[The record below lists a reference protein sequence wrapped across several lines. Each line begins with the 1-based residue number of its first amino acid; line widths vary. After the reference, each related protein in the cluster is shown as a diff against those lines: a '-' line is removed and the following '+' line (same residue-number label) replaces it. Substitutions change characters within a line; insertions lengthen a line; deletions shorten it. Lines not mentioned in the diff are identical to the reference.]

1 MLLAGSYGTVS
12 LTSDRATAFLLI
24 TRTLIKV
31 ANCPRQLYHTF
42 DYVSLF
48 HSSRRY
54 AEAFSST
61 VCGDYYSMALLI
73 VYYTTEVRFNNRHHA
88 IGWSTPQVSVV
99 SLK

>member
-1 MLLAGSYGTVS
+1 VF
-12 LTSDRATAFLLI
+12 DRATAVLLI

-48 HSSRRY
+48 HSSRRT
-54 AEAFSST
+54 ST
-61 VCGDYYSMALLI
+61 VCGDSYSMALLI